1 MKKLKINPA
10 AFEPAW
16 VKFAALE
23 FIYWFAI
30 AIGNYQTVYLQSH
43 GFSASF
49 IGVINATVSAMN
61 ILITPMWGMISDRMR
76 SIRNVF
82 LLTMTI
88 GAVAFAF
95 IPLIAGLPG
104 IGTPLLLAYLCLV
117 YAFRNPGNSM
127 LDNWL
132 VRYANQKML
141 DYGSMRSLGSLGFAI
156 AGVAI
161 AGAVSAFGTGWT
173 FPVCSIMMI
182 PVFLM
187 SLRTDDTKPIAAPAA
202 HQPKESFNP
211 MVLFKNYYY
220 STLLIFAFLICLVI
234 NSAGAFLPYLLGDIG
249 VESTRFGVITAYMAI
264 IEIPML
270 MSSKKLRQSMPLYML
285 TILCCICYTAGCLLL
300 STSAHSLFSVMIIE
314 TFNGLASGLFI
325 ASASNYVYTLT
336 PENLKATGQ
345 SIYVSVT
352 AAAGIIASLAGGML
366 VDAFGATV
374 FYMVIGFIALF
385 SAAFMAVTIF
395 IGQKKLKLP
404 MESY

>member
-1 MKKLKINPA
+1 MKKLRINPA
-10 AFEPAW
+10 AIEPAW
-16 VKFAALE
+16 IKFAALE

-49 IGVINATVSAMN
+49 IGLINATVSAMS
-61 ILITPMWGMISDRMR
+61 IVIVPMWGMISDRMR

-82 LLTMTI
+82 LLTMTV
-88 GAVAFAF
+88 GAIAFAF

-117 YAFRNPGNSM
+117 YAFRNPANSM

-132 VRYANQKML
+132 VRYSNQKML

-182 PVFLM
+182 PVLLM
-187 SLRTDDTKPIAAPAA
+187 SLRTDDSKPIAAPASRQ
-202 HQPKESFNP
+202 HKESFNP

-220 STLLIFAFLICLVI
+220 STFLVFAFLICLVI

-249 VESTRFGVITAYMAI
+249 VPSTRFGVITAYMAI

-300 STSAHSLFSVMIIE
+300 STSAHTLFSVMIIE

-345 SIYVSVT
+345 SIYVAVT

-385 SAAFMAVTIF
+385 SGAFMAITIF

-404 MESY
+404 LESY